1 MTDSSTSNSSH
12 QETGK
17 SLWQR
22 WIDRIR
28 PKPDSSEALHQVFAD
43 AEDNQVIGAES
54 RIMLEGVLRMAELT
68 AGKVMV
74 AAARMGWGRT
84 LMNLYLVKY
93 RKNPPF
99 PL

>member
-1 MTDSSTSNSSH
+1 MTDSSSINPAH
-12 QETGK
+12 QETSK

-22 WIDRIR
+22 FIHRIR
-28 PKPDSSEALHQVFAD
+28 PHPESSEALHQVFAD

-74 AAARMGWGRT
+74 AAARMDRSEEHT
-84 LMNLYLVKY
+84 SELQSH
-93 RKNPPF
+93 
-99 PL
+99 